1 MSVSQRIKQV
11 RQELSL
17 SQVKF
22 SKGIFLSSGYFADIE
37 LGNRPV
43 NERII
48 ELVSVKYG
56 VNRRWLE
63 TGEGTMFDKEP
74 DQKLMQMVGLFG
86 ELNGH
91 FQDFL
96 LSLMS
101 KLIKLQDQGA
111 DE

>member
-1 MSVSQRIKQV
+1 MSVNQRIKQV
-11 RQELSL
+11 RHELNL

-22 SKGIFLSSGYFADIE
+22 SKGIFLSSGYFAGIE

-56 VNRRWLE
+56 VSRRWLE
-63 TGEGTMFDKEP
+63 SGEGAMFDREP
-74 DQKLMQMVGLFG
+74 DRKLAQMVSLFG
-86 ELNGH
+86 ELNSH

-96 LSLMS
+96 LDLMS
-101 KLIKLQDQGA
+101 KLLKLQDQG
-111 DE
+111 DEG